1 MTTNKERIK
10 ILYVDDESRNLT
22 AFKASFRRSYDI
34 FTAISATEGA
44 QLLQQHPVHIII
56 ADQRMP
62 QITGVEFFQSIRKT
76 YPNAIRILLTGYTDV
91 NIIVD
96 AINKGEIFRFI
107 NKPWNEFEMHNAIKN
122 AYELYTVR
130 MQLYQK
136 IEELEKSNHELNRL
150 VYSTSHDL
158 RSPLASIISII
169 NLSKIESS
177 PEDYAN
183 YFNMIEVCATRMDT
197 FILKIIEYY
206 KSVRV
211 NEDNTFIDFAQ
222 VVQECFDL
230 CSIQNIKI
238 TFRQHITQPVPFWS
252 DYFRLS
258 VVLNNLLSNA
268 VKYQKPSEP
277 NPVITIKVNVDVN
290 YATII
295 IEDNGIGIQAQNLE
309 NIFQM
314 FFRSTKN
321 ASGLGIGLYI
331 VKEAVIRLGGEIE
344 VKSEFGE
351 GTSFHVQIPNR
362 YEEENSQ
369 Q

>member
-1 MTTNKERIK
+1 MTPSKERIK

-22 AFKASFRRSYDI
+22 AFKASFRRNYDI
-34 FTAISATEGA
+34 LTATSAAEGA
-44 QLLQQHPVHIII
+44 QLLEENPVHIII

-62 QITGVEFFQSIRKT
+62 QMTGVEFFQSIRKT
-76 YPNAIRILLTGYTDV
+76 YPNAVRILLTGYTDV

-130 MQLYQK
+130 TQLYQK
-136 IEELEKSNHELNRL
+136 VEELEKSNHELNRL

-169 NLSKIESS
+169 NLAKIDSS

-183 YFNMIEVCATRMDT
+183 YFDMIESCATRMDT

-211 NEDNTFIDFAQ
+211 NDEYTSIDFKQ
-222 VVQECFDL
+222 LVQECVDL

-238 TFRQHITQPVPFWS
+238 NFRQDVLQPVPFCS
-252 DYFRLS
+252 DNFRLS

-277 NPVITIKVNVDVN
+277 NPVINIKVDVN
-290 YATII
+290 SSYATII
-295 IEDNGIGIQAQNLE
+295 IEDNGIGIQPQNLE

-321 ASGLGIGLYI
+321 ATGLGIGLYI
-331 VKEAVIRLGGEIE
+331 VQEAVSRLGGKID
-344 VKSEFGE
+344 VKSEFGV
-351 GTSFHVQIPNR
+351 GTAFHLQIPNR
-362 YEEENSQ
+362 FEEEDQS
-369 Q
+369 

>member
-1 MTTNKERIK
+1 
-10 ILYVDDESRNLT
+10 V
-22 AFKASFRRSYDI
+22 
-34 FTAISATEGA
+34 
-44 QLLQQHPVHIII
+44 
-56 ADQRMP
+56 
-62 QITGVEFFQSIRKT
+62 
-76 YPNAIRILLTGYTDV
+76 RILLTGYADV

-130 MQLYQK
+130 TQLYQK
-136 IEELEKSNHELNRL
+136 VEELEKSNHELNRL

-169 NLSKIESS
+169 NLAKIDSS
-177 PEDYAN
+177 PDDYAN
-183 YFNMIEVCATRMDT
+183 YFNMIESCATRMDA

-211 NEDNTFIDFAQ
+211 NDEYSFIDFKQ
-222 VVQECFDL
+222 LVQESVDL

-238 TFRQHITQPVPFWS
+238 NIRQNVSQPVPFCS
-252 DYFRLS
+252 DSFRLS
-258 VVLNNLLSNA
+258 VILNNLLSNA
-268 VKYQKPSEP
+268 VKYQKPAEP
-277 NPVITIKVNVDVN
+277 NPVINIKVNVNSD

-295 IEDNGIGIQAQNLE
+295 IEDNGIGIQAQNIE

-321 ASGLGIGLYI
+321 ATGLGIGLYI
-331 VKEAVIRLGGEIE
+331 VQEAVSRIGGTIDVE
-344 VKSEFGE
+344 SEFGV
-351 GTSFHVQIPNR
+351 GTTFYLQIPNR
-362 YEEENSQ
+362 FEENDNA
-369 Q
+369 

>member
-1 MTTNKERIK
+1 MTPSKERIK

-34 FTAISATEGA
+34 LTASSAAEGA
-44 QLLQQHPVHIII
+44 ELLKEEPVHIII

-62 QITGVEFFQSIRKT
+62 GMTGVEFFQSIRKT
-76 YPNAIRILLTGYTDV
+76 YPNAVRILLTGYTDV

-130 MQLYQK
+130 TQLYQK
-136 IEELEKSNHELNRL
+136 VEELEKSNHELNRL
-150 VYSTSHDL
+150 VYSTTHDL

-169 NLSKIESS
+169 NLSKIDSS

-183 YFNMIEVCATRMDT
+183 YFNMIETCANRMDS

-211 NEDNTFIDFAQ
+211 NEEFAFIDFKQ
-222 VVQECFDL
+222 LVQECVDL

-238 TFRQHITQPVPFWS
+238 NFKQNIAQPVPFRS

-258 VVLNNLLSNA
+258 VVINNLLSNA

-277 NPVITIKVNVDVN
+277 NPVINIKVHVN
-290 YATII
+290 SSYATIV
-295 IEDNGIGIQAQNLE
+295 IEDNGIGIQSQNLE

-321 ASGLGIGLYI
+321 ATGLGIGLYI
-331 VKEAVIRLGGEIE
+331 VQEAIARLGGTID
-344 VKSEFGE
+344 VKSEFGV
-351 GTSFHVQIPNR
+351 GTAFHLQIPNR
-362 YEEENSQ
+362 FEENNNS
-369 Q
+369 